1 LCIYGAKDQR
11 HPKSSIQ
18 KSLVVK
24 QKVVLVMC
32 KDGEMKIPLV
42 SKYSK
47 VNISKFDGYCVPVKA
62 ETEFKK
68 KRFPAARKKRRRFQ
82 IAKKNLGAKS

>member
-1 LCIYGAKDQR
+1 
-11 HPKSSIQ
+11 
-18 KSLVVK
+18 
-24 QKVVLVMC
+24 
-32 KDGEMKIPLV
+32 V

-68 KRFPAARKKRRRFQ
+68 EEVPSSKEEKRRLQ